1 MVVESAVELLVL
13 ALALAATWLSV
24 RSSPELDWERLWKTV
39 LATCIRG
46 QVEQSGGDQEAWW
59 GRLAVVPFH
68 PAGRMAYDKAF
79 RPSLEAIPVPAVP
92 GEQALV
98 ESLAALDG
106 PQARA
111 DFMFRECEAAKDALM
126 SDPDLLGPAYA
137 PSRAIPP
144 RISWED
150 IAAWDAEVQRA
161 IARRMHD
168 VVVAAVGMDT
178 QALTEAVPH
187 GAVFAI
193 GSDSV
198 SAESLIALLEEDHQ
212 RLVIATRGDVVTQV
226 TRLLHG
232 HPLIRDRVLAVIS
245 LGGSIQGSENRDWMD
260 QNFQHLAFD
269 TELNRRTLYMAITD
283 PGDAFEDARDQCFPD
298 PPVPASGW
306 DPIESVDL
314 GPLPLAQ
321 QDPEVLARALWV
333 LLCFCVS
340 TR

>member
-1 MVVESAVELLVL
+1 MESAVELLVL

-24 RSSPELDWERLWKTV
+24 RSSPELDWERLWKMV

-46 QVEQSGGDQEAWW
+46 QVEQSGGDQEVWW
-59 GRLAVVPFH
+59 GRLDAVPFH
-68 PAGRMAYDKAF
+68 PAGRMAYDKCF

-98 ESLAALDG
+98 EALVSLDD

-111 DFMFRECEAAKDALM
+111 DFMFRQSEAAKDALM
-126 SDPDLLGPAYA
+126 SDPDLLGSAYA
-137 PSRAIPP
+137 PFRAIPP
-144 RISWED
+144 DVSWED

-168 VVVAAVGMDT
+168 VVIAAVGMDT

-187 GAVFAI
+187 GAVFAV
-193 GSDSV
+193 DSV
-198 SAESLIALLEEDHQ
+198 SAEGLIALLKEDHQ
-212 RLVIATRGDVVTQV
+212 RLIIMTRGDAVNSVI
-226 TRLLHG
+226 RLLHG

-245 LGGSIQGSENRDWMD
+245 LGGAIQGPENKDWMD
-260 QNFQHLAFD
+260 RNFQHVAFD

-283 PGDAFEDARDQCFPD
+283 PGDGFQDASDQCFPD
-298 PPVPASGW
+298 PAVPPSGW
-306 DPIESVDL
+306 NPVESVDL